1 MGFSRFDLDS
11 ESIFKFLLAFKI
23 RFSMQNECMMPSNMS
38 ALYVPHQKKR
48 LTKYRWCK
56 DSQWQFALIPVVS
69 SSGMTHANVVSV
81 PAEEHNRY
89 MTYITTYP
97 SSGTRIF
104 NAARTALHM
113 LRERIHVLRKRQQD
127 IPTSPR
133 PRCAVVA
140 SHTTDIQPLPYDR
153 DCP

>member
-11 ESIFKFLLAFKI
+11 ESIFKFLLVFKI
-23 RFSMQNECMMPSNMS
+23 RFSMQNECMMSSNMS

-97 SSGTRIF
+97 SSGTRTF
-104 NAARTALHM
+104 NAAWTALHT
-113 LRERIHVLRKRQQD
+113 LRECIHVLRERQQD
-127 IPTSPR
+127 I

-140 SHTTDIQPLPYDR
+140 SHTTDM
-153 DCP
+153 